1 VFERLRSYG
10 DPLPAQFYVTLALM
24 LSAEGR
30 RSDALLELRLARALE
45 PHNETVLELWS
56 ELGSL
61 AS

>member
-1 VFERLRSYG
+1 
-10 DPLPAQFYVTLALM
+10 M

-45 PHNETVLELWS
+45 PDNETVLELCS
-56 ELGSL
+56 ELGSR